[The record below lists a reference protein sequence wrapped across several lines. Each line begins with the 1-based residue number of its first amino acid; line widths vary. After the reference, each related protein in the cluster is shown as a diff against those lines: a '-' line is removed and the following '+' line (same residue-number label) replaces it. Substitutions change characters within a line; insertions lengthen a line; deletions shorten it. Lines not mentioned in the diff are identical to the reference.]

1 MIPTHDHSN
10 DIPTLIMIFIVQIGV
25 WTTEHFAQITFEG
38 VYQVL
43 FDIAKLAALIASI
56 WASYRV
62 GKKNGKHE

>member
-10 DIPTLIMIFIVQIGV
+10 DVPTLIMIFIVQIGV
-25 WTTEHFAQITFEG
+25 YLTEHFAKITFDG

-43 FDIAKLAALIASI
+43 FDIAKLAALVASI

-62 GKKNGKHE
+62 GKKNKE

>member
-10 DIPTLIMIFIVQIGV
+10 DVPTLIMIFIVQIGV
-25 WTTEHFAQITFEG
+25 WVTEHFANITFEG

-43 FDIAKLAALIASI
+43 FDLAKLAALIASI

-62 GKKNGKHE
+62 GKKNKE

>member
-25 WTTEHFAQITFEG
+25 WLTEHFAQITFQG
-38 VYQVL
+38 FYQVL

-62 GKKNGKHE
+62 GKKNKE

>member
-1 MIPTHDHSN
+1 MISSHEHSN

-25 WTTEHFAQITFEG
+25 WVTEHFANITFEG

-43 FDIAKLAALIASI
+43 FDLAKLAALIASI

-62 GKKNGKHE
+62 GKKNKE

>member
-1 MIPTHDHSN
+1 
-10 DIPTLIMIFIVQIGV
+10 MIFIVQIGV

-43 FDIAKLAALIASI
+43 FDLAKLAALIASI

-62 GKKNGKHE
+62 GKKNKQ

>member
-1 MIPTHDHSN
+1 MMPSHEHSN

-25 WTTEHFAQITFEG
+25 WITEHFAHITFDG

-62 GKKNGKHE
+62 GKKNKE

>member
-10 DIPTLIMIFIVQIGV
+10 DVPTLVMIFIVQIGV
-25 WTTEHFAQITFEG
+25 YLTEHFAQITFEG

-43 FDIAKLAALIASI
+43 FDLAKLAALIASI

-62 GKKNGKHE
+62 GKKNKE